1 MEHCLGREGF
11 RKEQAV
17 CDGCEE
23 TLTAGVC
30 HVCRKGSE
38 HSIANTGDE
47 GLVLLTVVVER

>member
-38 HSIANTGDE
+38 HSIANTGEED
-47 GLVLLTVVVER
+47 LVLLTVVVER